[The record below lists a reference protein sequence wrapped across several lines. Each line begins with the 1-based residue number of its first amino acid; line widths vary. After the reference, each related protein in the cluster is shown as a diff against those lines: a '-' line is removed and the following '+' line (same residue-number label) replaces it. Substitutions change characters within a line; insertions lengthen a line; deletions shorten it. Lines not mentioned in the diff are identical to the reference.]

1 MSFESSAA
9 HSVRANRA
17 LARGRNRLFD
27 RNVDLKTR
35 QQIAELPQPTKAV
48 REKNR
53 RRLAAEKARERKA
66 WIITILITAVIG
78 IAYFAW
84 ALPSTH

>member
-17 LARGRNRLFD
+17 LVRGRNNLFD

-35 QQIAELPQPTKAV
+35 QQIDQLPQPTRAV

-53 RRLAAEKARERKA
+53 RRLAAEKARERKV
-66 WIITILITAVIG
+66 WVITILITLVIG
-78 IAYFAW
+78 IVYFAW